1 MRPTDGAGR
10 VVKLLDLVA
19 SSTSDGLSVGD
30 AARALRVHPSTASR
44 LLGTLET
51 SGMVERDPVTRR
63 FQLGARVLGLA
74 ASAVQRLPIVSQAR
88 TELEELSAAT
98 SETANLAIL
107 DRLHVVYVDQV
118 TPAQTVVMASWVG
131 RRSPAHA
138 SSSGKVMVAFGDP
151 RTREALLRRGR
162 RLEALTSRTVTDP
175 RTLATLLD
183 EVRRRGYA
191 ASSGELE
198 DGLVSV
204 AAPVLVD
211 GRAVAAVSVS
221 GPSFRLPARDLPRL
235 ARHVMD
241 AAAAAGHR
249 MAGRSS
255 AAARSRSIG

>member
-1 MRPTDGAGR
+1 MRSNEGAER
-10 VVKLLDLVA
+10 VVQLLDVVGA
-19 SSTSDGLSVGD
+19 SSAEGLSVGD
-30 AARALRVHPSTASR
+30 AARALEVHPSTASR
-44 LLGTLET
+44 LLATLEDA
-51 SGMVERDPVTRR
+51 GMVERDAITRR
-63 FQLGARVLGLA
+63 FQLGARILGLA

-88 TELEELSAAT
+88 AELEELSTVT

-138 SSSGKVMVAFGDP
+138 SSSGKVMVAFGSP
-151 RTREALLRRGR
+151 ATRTALLRPDR
-162 RLEALTSRTVTDP
+162 RLEPLTAHTITDARALAGV
-175 RTLATLLD
+175 LD
-183 EVRRRGYA
+183 QVRRRGFA
-191 ASSGELE
+191 SSSGELE
-198 DGLVSV
+198 EGLVSV

-211 GRAVAAVSVS
+211 GRAVAAISVS
-221 GPSFRLPARDLPRL
+221 GPSFRLPARDLPVL

-255 AAARSRSIG
+255 RPPGRLAP